1 MLEKYDN
8 KLDELQED
16 LEMRDLKIIEYERDL
31 DLPSGERIK
40 IESIED
46 KIKFIT
52 SMLDRLREMH
62 NTQKQEEARERKMQV
77 NKKREKITSIE
88 RRKDGKVNEDRD
100 DKSPRKPIID
110 QSITESIDKLTNE
123 IMVQIQG
130 IERQAK
136 AH

>member
-1 MLEKYDN
+1 
-8 KLDELQED
+8 LDELQED

-62 NTQKQEEARERKMQV
+62 NTQK
-77 NKKREKITSIE
+77 
-88 RRKDGKVNEDRD
+88 
-100 DKSPRKPIID
+100 
-110 QSITESIDKLTNE
+110 
-123 IMVQIQG
+123 
-130 IERQAK
+130 
-136 AH
+136 

>member
-1 MLEKYDN
+1 MLSLLEKYDN
-8 KLDELQED
+8 KLEELQED

-62 NTQKQEEARERKMQV
+62 NTQK
-77 NKKREKITSIE
+77 
-88 RRKDGKVNEDRD
+88 
-100 DKSPRKPIID
+100 
-110 QSITESIDKLTNE
+110 
-123 IMVQIQG
+123 
-130 IERQAK
+130 
-136 AH
+136 